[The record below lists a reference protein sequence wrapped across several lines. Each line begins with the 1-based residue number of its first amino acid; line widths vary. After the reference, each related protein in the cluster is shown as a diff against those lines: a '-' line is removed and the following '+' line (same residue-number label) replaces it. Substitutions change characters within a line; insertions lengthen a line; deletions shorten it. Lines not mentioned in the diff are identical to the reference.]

1 MKRLKRILC
10 LGLFS
15 LVALSSMFASG
26 CKDEPIKNELNVSF
40 DFEFNTTI
48 PDGENKDVKVVI
60 LSGQS
65 NATGVA
71 YPEILQTKVSE
82 QKYSEYLN
90 GYDNVWINYNTE
102 NGSRNSKGFV
112 KTNVEADNWFGP
124 EIGLAETL
132 SQTDD
137 TYFILKYSYS
147 GSDLYNHWEKENEGL
162 YKALIS
168 FVNSSLDFL
177 RENNYNPTIKALCWM
192 QGESDSSK
200 SHAKDYYNNLKRFV
214 KNIREDLGD
223 MRFID
228 AGISDA
234 TLWKEYKKINE
245 AKERFSKESD
255 NNYYFSTIDNGI
267 VAKEEP
273 YDQIDY
279 AHYDSL
285 STIKL
290 GQMFAEY
297 VLL

>member
-1 MKRLKRILC
+1 MKKLKKILC
-10 LGLFS
+10 MCLLGAI
-15 LVALSSMFASG
+15 VASTALTTS
-26 CKDEPIKNELNVSF
+26 CKEKTEPNELGVAF
-40 DFEFNTTI
+40 DFELNTTI
-48 PDGENKDVKVVI
+48 PDGGNKNVKVVI

-71 YPEILQTKVSE
+71 YPDILKTKVSNE
-82 QKYSEYLN
+82 KYNEYLN

-102 NGSRNSKGFV
+102 NGSRYSKGFV
-112 KTNVEADNWFGP
+112 KTNVEADDYFGP

-132 SQTDD
+132 SQTNE
-137 TYFILKYSYS
+137 TYFIIKYSYG
-147 GSDLYNHWEKENEGL
+147 GSNLYSHWNKENKCL
-162 YKALIS
+162 YKALIN
-168 FVNSSLDFL
+168 FVNSSMDFL
-177 RENNYNPTIKALCWM
+177 RENNYNPTIEALCWM

-200 SHAKDYYNNLKRFV
+200 SHAKDYYKNLKEFV
-214 KNIREDLGD
+214 SNIREDLGD

-234 TLWKEYKKINE
+234 SFWKEYQTINE
-245 AKERFSKESD
+245 AKERFASD
-255 NNYYFSTIDNGI
+255 SENNYYFSTIDNGI
-267 VAKEEP
+267 VAREEP

-290 GQMFAEY
+290 GQMFGQY